1 MFKNYAKVAVRNL
14 SKRKTYTFIN
24 ILGLA
29 IGIACCLLISVYVIY
44 EVNYDRF
51 IEDADRIYRITQ
63 TSISPTKE
71 EAGATTPF
79 KAGPSL
85 QTEYPQL
92 IESSLRFFDM
102 QEPSRTLLN
111 KSNNRS
117 FREENFFFVDS
128 TFFDVLSV
136 ELLRGSPVDAL
147 DNPLSLVMTEAAAKR
162 YFGDEDPIGKVLSF
176 KGVRNLTVTGIMEEW
191 PEQSHMSIDMVA
203 SMNSLDEL
211 YRGQD
216 YDESWFWNPCWTY
229 IKLKPDAS
237 RSELEDQLQAF
248 ADKYYMPDRPEG
260 ETVELALQ
268 PITDIH
274 LYSNLDQEM
283 EPNNSILYIYIFSGV
298 ALLILII
305 ACVNF
310 MNLATA
316 RSSERARE
324 VGMRKVLGAD
334 RRELFKQ
341 FIGESFLMSLLSV
354 LLAVILVY
362 LMMPYFNDFVGKQL
376 SLRMIPTSYAVLAII
391 GLTVAVGLLAG
402 VYPSLY
408 LSAFRPTAIL
418 KGEMVQGSK
427 GVAFRKGL
435 IVSQFALSVILM
447 IGTAVIYMQLNHM
460 QNKKL
465 GFDKEQ
471 IIILPIKQNLIAWE
485 FPTFKQRAL
494 EHAGVMS
501 VTGTEKVLGSDQQT
515 YYKYMPASSGQGE
528 GSSTM
533 ALYVAHD
540 FTETYGIEL
549 LAGRSFS
556 RDFATDKDR
565 AILINRSML
574 NRLEADT
581 PGEAL
586 GEVFYFY
593 PSDGE
598 RQEFSVIGVVED
610 FHYTSTKKEIA
621 PLVIRL
627 VDETVPIVRHIE
639 YAALRIAPGSMNSVL
654 KHIQTVWEEV
664 NPIDPFEYSFQDEE
678 LNKIY
683 ASEIRMREVITL
695 FSFLAILV
703 ACLGLFGL
711 ASFTASKRTKEIGI
725 RKTLGAS
732 VQAII
737 YLLSK
742 EYVKLV
748 LLANVIAWPV
758 VYLMVNL
765 WLQDFPYRIALG
777 WNLVAVFA
785 LSAVA
790 SVVICLLTVSYQSLK
805 AAMLNPVESIQRE

>member
-14 SKRKTYTFIN
+14 SKRKSYTFIN

-29 IGIACCLLISVYVIY
+29 IGIACCLLITVYVFY

-51 IEDADRIYRITQ
+51 LGDADRIYRITQ

-85 QTEYPQL
+85 QDDYPQL

-111 KSNNRS
+111 KENDRS
-117 FREENFFFVDS
+117 FREENFFFADS

-136 ELLRGSPVDAL
+136 ELLRGSTADAL
-147 DNPLSLVMTEAAAKR
+147 NNPLSLVMTEEAARR

-176 KGVRNLTVTGIMEEW
+176 KGVRDLTVTGIMKEW
-191 PEQSHMSIDMVA
+191 PEQSHMSVDMVA
-203 SMNSLDEL
+203 SMNSLDEI

-229 IKLKPDAS
+229 VKLKPDVS
-237 RSELEDQLQAF
+237 PVELEAQLPAF
-248 ADKYYMPDRPEG
+248 AEKYYMADRPEG

-268 PITDIH
+268 PVTDIH

-316 RSSERARE
+316 RSAERARE

-341 FIGESFLMSLLSV
+341 FMGESFLMSFLSV
-354 LLAVILVY
+354 LLALLLVS
-362 LMMPYFNDFVGKQL
+362 LLLPYFSDFVNKQL
-376 SLRMIPTSYAVLAII
+376 SLQMIPTVYAVTAIL
-391 GLTVAVGLLAG
+391 GLVVAVGLLAG
-402 VYPSLY
+402 IYPSLY
-408 LSAFRPTAIL
+408 LSAFQPTAIL

-427 GVAFRKGL
+427 GAIFRKGL
-435 IVSQFALSVILM
+435 IVSQFTLSVILM
-447 IGTAVIYMQLNHM
+447 VGTAVIYLQLNHM

-471 IIILPIKQNLIAWE
+471 IMILPIKQNLIAWE
-485 FPTFKQRAL
+485 FPIFKQRAL

-501 VTGTEKVLGSDQQT
+501 VTGTEKVLGSDQQN

-528 GSSTM
+528 ESSAM

-540 FTETYGIEL
+540 FVKTFGIEL

-556 RDFATDKDR
+556 EDFPTDKDQ

-581 PGEAL
+581 PEEAVGEP
-586 GEVFYFY
+586 FWFY

-598 RQEFSVIGVVED
+598 RQELSVVGVVDD

-627 VDETVPIVRHIE
+627 VDEMVPIVRHVE
-639 YAALRIAPGSMNSVL
+639 YAALRIAPGSMNSAL
-654 KHIQTVWEEV
+654 EHIRTVWEDV
-664 NPIDPFEYSFQDEE
+664 NTIDPFEYSFQDEE

-695 FSFLAILV
+695 FSLLAILV

-758 VYLMVNL
+758 VYLMANR
-765 WLQDFPYRIALG
+765 WLADFPYRIALG

-785 LSAVA
+785 LSAAA
-790 SVVICLLTVSYQSLK
+790 SVAICLATVSYKSLK